1 MGTMLSFKVLRYY
14 NMFYLASDLIIQVFA
29 TFGNAKQNYYV
40 RF

>member
-1 MGTMLSFKVLRYY
+1 MGSILSLKVLKYY

-29 TFGNAKQNYYV
+29 TFGNAKQNHYV